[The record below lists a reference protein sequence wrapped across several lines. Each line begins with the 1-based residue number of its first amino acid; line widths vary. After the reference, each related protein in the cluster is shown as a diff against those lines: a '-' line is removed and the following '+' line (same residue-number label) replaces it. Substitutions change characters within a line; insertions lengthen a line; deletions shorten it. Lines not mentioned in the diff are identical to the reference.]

1 MNILRLGLFSRILA
15 TLTYGISCIAKG
27 QRAINQ
33 SKKRATSPPAAIRK
47 GELHFTI
54 SSVGGWLYLLFFS
67 DMFVEAIESSV
78 DPPVTQI
85 DRKYKT
91 RDFKFVA
98 VLGRGFFGKVRNIW
112 VSFCTGRIF
121 FLDTK

>member
-1 MNILRLGLFSRILA
+1 MNILPLGLFSRILA

-33 SKKRATSPPAAIRK
+33 SKKRAISPPAAIRK

-54 SSVGGWLYLLFFS
+54 GSVGGWLYLLFIS
-67 DMFVEAIESSV
+67 VMFVEAIESSV

-98 VLGRGFFGKVRNIW
+98 VLGRGFFGKVRNI
-112 VSFCTGRIF
+112 
-121 FLDTK
+121 

>member
-1 MNILRLGLFSRILA
+1 M
-15 TLTYGISCIAKG
+15 
-27 QRAINQ
+27 
-33 SKKRATSPPAAIRK
+33 
-47 GELHFTI
+47 
-54 SSVGGWLYLLFFS
+54 YLLFFS